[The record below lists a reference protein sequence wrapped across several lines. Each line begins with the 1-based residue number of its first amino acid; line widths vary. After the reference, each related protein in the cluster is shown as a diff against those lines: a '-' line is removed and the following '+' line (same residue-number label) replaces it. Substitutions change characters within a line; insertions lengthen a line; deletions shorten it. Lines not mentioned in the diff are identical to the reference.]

1 MESIYSLTRYN
12 LESSMDIASLL
23 VSVIT
28 GAVGGNAAGAA
39 LKDKSLGTVGNS
51 LAGVGG
57 GLVTQ
62 LLPLITGGNVDAAA
76 LITSILGNNALAGD
90 IGTSGIGGAI
100 AMAAV
105 AFIKQ
110 YLNKGTT
117 VPPAAV

>member
-1 MESIYSLTRYN
+1 
-12 LESSMDIASLL
+12 MDIASLL
-23 VSVIT
+23 VSVVT

-39 LKDKSLGTVGNS
+39 LKEKSLGTVGNS

-57 GLVTQ
+57 GIITQ
-62 LLPLITGGNVDAAA
+62 VLPMLTGGNVDVTT
-76 LITSILGNNALAGD
+76 LFTGLLGNSALAGD

-105 AFIKQ
+105 AYIKQ
-110 YLNKGTT
+110 YLNKTAA

>member
-1 MESIYSLTRYN
+1 
-12 LESSMDIASLL
+12 MDITSLL
-23 VSVIT
+23 ISVIT
-28 GAVGGNAAGAA
+28 GAAGGNAAGAA

-57 GLVTQ
+57 GIITQ
-62 LLPLITGGNVDAAA
+62 LLPLITGGNIDATA
-76 LITSILGNNALAGD
+76 LIASILGNSTLAGD

-110 YLNKGTT
+110 YVNKSTT